1 MSRRV
6 LLAGGLPERRAGLA
20 ASIDAVFD
28 VDVVS
33 VAGPLEA
40 LRKLPNAEFGLVVV
54 LQPSVDG
61 EAPGLDLVRFV
72 TSHARHGRT
81 PVVLLGA
88 TDAEMQAARSMG
100 AHALPATISDADVRA
115 LVQDL
120 LGLG

>member
-6 LLAGGLPERRAGLA
+6 LLAGGLPERRRALA

-33 VAGPLEA
+33 AAGPLEA
-40 LRKLPNAEFGLVVV
+40 LRKLPNADFGLVLV
-54 LQPSVDG
+54 LMPSGDG
-61 EAPGLDLVRFV
+61 EGPGLDLVRFV
-72 TSHARHGRT
+72 TGHARHSRT
-81 PVVLLGA
+81 PVVLLGGSE
-88 TDAEMQAARSMG
+88 AEAAAARALG
-100 AHALPATISDADVRA
+100 AHVLPETAGDAGVRA